1 LVKLQKKISDIYQN
15 YENGTIKSDNFYY
28 FQPRKDDIKEFRNIL
43 MMNKQEE
50 IPKNLEEIISI
61 YSVIAD
67 A

>member
-50 IPKNLEEIISI
+50 IPKNLEEIIGI